1 MGYVTVAKRV
11 ERTEM
16 VKGSRFIALVVA
28 LESFAHIEEELSR
41 VRAAYPDASHHCY
54 AYRFEQHVRFNDDG
68 EPGGTA
74 GRPILEVLAK
84 RELERSL
91 AVVTRYFGGT
101 KLGAGGLVRAYSG
114 SVAKA
119 LDEAGIVEIKDK
131 SVKRFEVPFE
141 NVDTVHRLLDDWA
154 GLVKDDLTY
163 SAVGAE
169 LQVTLLAEEVDILES
184 RLSELTR
191 GQVKW
196 LEPVSGVQSVRRS
209 VRQR

>member
-1 MGYVTVAKRV
+1 M
-11 ERTEM
+11 
-16 VKGSRFIALVVA
+16 
-28 LESFAHIEEELSR
+28 
-41 VRAAYPDASHHCY
+41 
-54 AYRFEQHVRFNDDG
+54 RFNDDG